1 LTNGKSRTA
10 PVPQRRLS
18 RLLHLGGL
26 AADVAGGMVTE
37 GLRQLSR
44 GNVPEF
50 NEVLLTPANAARAAE
65 RLSRLRGA
73 AMKVGQ
79 MLSMEAGDFLPREL
93 TDVLSRLRDNAHVMP
108 MSQLVP
114 VLRAAWGEGWE
125 QQFHRFS
132 FTPLAS
138 ASIGQVHRAETLAG
152 IQLAVKIQYPGVR
165 NSIDSDVNNVA
176 TLLRTSRLLP
186 ASLEIGELLADAKR
200 QLHEEAD
207 YLREALH
214 LTHYRQLVAD
224 APEYVVPEVDSALS
238 NHEVLAMTYLP
249 GKPIEA
255 LAQAAPEVR
264 DRVGTRMLQLVFR
277 ELFDFGVVQTD
288 PNFANYL
295 YQEESGR
302 IVLLD
307 FGATRNFTD
316 SRVGQ
321 YRTLFRAAVKSDRA
335 GVERAMR
342 AIGYLGAGNTADQR
356 DALIDMFY
364 IGFEPVRHQGTYDFG
379 HSDLPARLR
388 KLGYQ
393 LSFKHGVWQVPPS
406 DTVFLHRKL
415 AGTFLLCV
423 RLGACVN
430 VRTLV
435 APYL

>member
-1 LTNGKSRTA
+1 MTDGKSRTA

-18 RLLHLGGL
+18 RLLHIGGM
-26 AADVAGGMVTE
+26 AADVAGGMVAE

-44 GNVPEF
+44 GNMPEI
-50 NEVLLTPANAARAAE
+50 NDVLLTPANAARAAE

-79 MLSMEAGDFLPREL
+79 MLSMEAGDILPREL
-93 TDVLSRLRDNAHVMP
+93 TDVLSRLRDNAHIMP

-114 VLRAAWGEGWE
+114 VLKAAWGEGWE
-125 QQFHRFS
+125 QQFRRFS

-138 ASIGQVHRAETLAG
+138 ASIGQVHLAETRAG
-152 IQLAVKIQYPGVR
+152 QQLAVKIQYPGIR
-165 NSIDSDVNNVA
+165 NSINSDVDNVA
-176 TLLRTSRLLP
+176 TLLRTLRLLP
-186 ASLEIGELLADAKR
+186 ASLEIGQLLADAKH

-207 YLREALH
+207 YLKEAQH
-214 LTHYRQLVAD
+214 LTDYRQLVAD
-224 APEYVVPEVDSALS
+224 APAFVVPEVDPALS

-255 LAQAAPEVR
+255 IAQAAPEVR
-264 DRVGTRMLQLVFR
+264 DRVGARMLQLVFR

-295 YQEESGR
+295 YQAESDR

-307 FGATRNFTD
+307 FGATRRFTD
-316 SRVGQ
+316 SRISQ
-321 YRTLFRAAVKSDRA
+321 YRTLFRAAVTSDRA
-335 GVERAMR
+335 GIEGAMR
-342 AIGYLGAGNTADQR
+342 AIGYLGAGNTVHQR

-364 IGFEPVRHQGTYDFG
+364 MGFEPVRHEGSYDFG

-388 KLGYQ
+388 NLGYQ
-393 LSFKHGVWQVPPS
+393 LSFDHGSWQAPPS

-415 AGTFLLCV
+415 AGTFLLCA
-423 RLGACVN
+423 RLSARVD
-430 VRTLV
+430 VRTLM